1 MSIRT
6 IAKDPAD
13 QVYFDYLA
21 DLRDSGAVNMWGASP
36 YLAKKFRIGAKE
48 AGEIFVRW
56 VDSFKEAKA

>member
-6 IAKDPAD
+6 TAKNPDD
-13 QVYFDYLA
+13 QKYFDYLVE
-21 DLRDSGAVNMWGASP
+21 LRDSNATNMWGASP

>member
-21 DLRDSGAVNMWGASP
+21 DLRDSGAVNMFGAS
-36 YLAKKFRIGAKE
+36 AFVHQDFAVTQKE
-48 AGEIFVRW
+48 SREIVGRW